1 MLPLAMKL
9 SAALFTGLLVVPLI
23 ACGSD
28 AKVVPPPPPLPT
40 MPVPKAAAAEP
51 PIAADEPAAEQPVA
65 ASKAADRKLSKKEKA
80 KQAKQA
86 AAASKASKASKTP
99 EAPVVA
105 AKPPPAAAPVASKP
119 AAAAPAKGKVSIP
132 RTAHVSI
139 DVPTGLQADL
149 DKDPRM
155 QPWANQVVSV
165 IDKCHAQNATAQGT
179 IEVLITMHENA
190 RPNADIKKLP
200 GALSPIVACAT
211 SGLMRTKMPLFTGSE
226 GTRYTVKI
234 NFK

>member
-1 MLPLAMKL
+1 M
-9 SAALFTGLLVVPLI
+9 
-23 ACGSD
+23 
-28 AKVVPPPPPLPT
+28 PT
-40 MPVPKAAAAEP
+40 PKAATP
-51 PIAADEPAAEQPVA
+51 VAADEPTAEPEQPVA
-65 ASKAADRKLSKKEKA
+65 PSKPAERKQSKKEKA

-86 AAASKASKASKTP
+86 KQEAAASKASKAP
-99 EAPVVA
+99 AAPVPV
-105 AKPPPAAAPVASKP
+105 AKPTPAPAPVAPKPAAAP
-119 AAAAPAKGKVSIP
+119 PAKGKVSIP

-139 DVPTGLQADL
+139 DVPAGLQADL

-165 IDKCHAQNATAQGT
+165 IDKCHTQNAAALGT

-200 GALSPIVACAT
+200 GALSPVVACAT
-211 SGLMRTKMPLFTGSE
+211 GGLMRTKMPLFTGSE
-226 GTRYTVKI
+226 GARYAVKI